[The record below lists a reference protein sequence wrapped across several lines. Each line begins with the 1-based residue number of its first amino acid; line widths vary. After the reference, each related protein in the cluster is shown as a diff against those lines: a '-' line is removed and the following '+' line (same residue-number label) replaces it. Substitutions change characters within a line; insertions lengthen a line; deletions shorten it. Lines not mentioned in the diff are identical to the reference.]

1 MGPDAGHVTP
11 SPRLAPLLGLLLLGA
26 ACLSPVAELYCNGD
40 AECPATAHCL
50 LGQCLWPDG
59 GLAPGLD
66 AGVPDGGGGGGG
78 GNPGTG
84 GGTGT
89 GGGRPGG
96 GAGSGGGRPGTGGGG
111 PGTGGGG
118 PGDGGAST
126 IGMPCSS
133 TTQCGTAA
141 FCIPASGFSG
151 PTGFP
156 GGSCL
161 QVCAST
167 APCPGSSRC
176 IDAALAGV
184 ASTVCFPT
192 CPAPG
197 SQSTCRAGYV
207 CASASSSGYC
217 RPDCN
222 NGGLA
227 ACPSPLS
234 CEPSG
239 QCR

>member
-11 SPRLAPLLGLLLLGA
+11 SLRLAPLLPALLLGA
-26 ACLSPVAELYCNGD
+26 ACLSPVAELYCNAD
-40 AECPATAHCL
+40 AECPATSRCL

-59 GLAPGLD
+59 GLAPGRD
-66 AGVPDGGGGGGG
+66 AGVTD
-78 GNPGTG
+78 
-84 GGTGT
+84 
-89 GGGRPGG
+89 GG
-96 GAGSGGGRPGTGGGG
+96 GAGGGTGGG
-111 PGTGGGG
+111 PGTGGGSAG
-118 PGDGGAST
+118 GGDGGAST
-126 IGMPCSS
+126 IGTPC
-133 TTQCGTAA
+133 TTTAQCGTAA
-141 FCIPASGFSG
+141 FCIPPSGFSG

-161 QVCAST
+161 QACADT
-167 APCPGSSRC
+167 NPCPGGSLC
-176 IDAALAGV
+176 TNAAVTGV
-184 ASTVCFPT
+184 TTTVCFPT

-197 SQSTCRAGYV
+197 SRSTCRAGYV
-207 CASASSSGYC
+207 CASGAGSGYC

-227 ACPSPLS
+227 ACQRPLA